1 MIWHAPALDHLVDKR
16 LQTARLELLEDGRIQ
31 KALHHR
37 GRESA
42 PFLLHL
48 IEEKLAAAARSGAG
62 AVEASLRASA
72 TTFLVALGYESSQAR
87 SALDDLETELLD
99 HEERLPHE
107 LQRDSLR
114 PVVLAALFF
123 VAWTVTIT
131 LGWILGDA
139 GTLLY
144 ALFAAGGALVTALV
158 YLIAHLESL
167 RHRSKIVREYP
178 AHICRHYMQ
187 SLEEG
192 IARYE
197 AAVEAL
203 ADAKSDGES

>member
-1 MIWHAPALDHLVDKR
+1 MSWHAPALDHLVDKR
-16 LQTARLELLEDGRIQ
+16 LQTARLELLEDGRLQ
-31 KALHHR
+31 KALHNR

-48 IEEKLAAAARSGAG
+48 IEEKLAAAARSGVG

-72 TTFLVALGYESSQAR
+72 TACLVDVGYESSQAR
-87 SALDDLETELLD
+87 SALDDLGTELLNP
-99 HEERLPHE
+99 EERFPHE
-107 LQRDSLR
+107 LRRDSLR
-114 PVVLAALFF
+114 PGVLAALFF

-139 GTLLY
+139 GNWLY
-144 ALFAAGGALVTALV
+144 ALFAAGGTLATALV
-158 YLIAHLESL
+158 YMIARLDSL
-167 RHRSKIVREYP
+167 RHRSEIAREYP

-192 IARYE
+192 LARYE
-197 AAVEAL
+197 VAVKAL
-203 ADAKSDGES
+203 AGAKSDGKS